1 MRIDSD
7 YVYLVG
13 YYYDSNQK
21 YPPLIYRQPIGN
33 LNGGGHRYVV
43 NGLDNYNRTVFSNLT
58 INSGYIYACGSALKY
73 EDDNLNITGIV
84 YKQPIKE
91 INAKYANI
99 FLQQD
104 STLSITNFGND
115 IVKESIELLIT
126 YIQS

>member
-1 MRIDSD
+1 
-7 YVYLVG
+7 
-13 YYYDSNQK
+13 
-21 YPPLIYRQPIGN
+21 
-33 LNGGGHRYVV
+33 V
-43 NGLDNYNRTVFSNLT
+43 NGLDNYQQSVFINLT
-58 INSGYIYACGSALKY
+58 INSGYIYACGYAFSTIG
-73 EDDNLNITGIV
+73 DNNPTGIV